1 MFMCGSAGFAP
12 LFIGAGGGRAAPL
25 AGGLAK
31 MLGAGR
37 ISARLPDCRFC
48 DGRGAA
54 EIMEPRLLVING
66 ERSGET
72 FSLASGELSIG
83 RDQTNDVCLHD
94 PATSRRHCLVRGEGG
109 RFRVVDLQSFNGTLV
124 NGVHV
129 QEQALE
135 NGDQIAVGD
144 ALFLFILHGDA
155 DDLKQ
160 GSVRFDE
167 VGRELN
173 STIRLL
179 KEDAIFVHPEKVR
192 EALSLNARIE
202 HELGALL
209 KISSAISSVR
219 DPKLL
224 QQQLLQLLLETI
236 PAEQAA
242 LLLTGADPEEI
253 VLVAGANRRADSREP
268 VGVSRTV
275 VNQVLRDGVA
285 VLSMDAQCAQSFA
298 AAESLIGA
306 RTRSLLCAPLVFF
319 ESLIGAIY
327 LNSSR
332 ADVFDSRH
340 LQLLTGIAGIAAVAL
355 ENALHYEWV
364 EGENLQLQA
373 ELKLEH
379 QMIGS
384 SPAMRKV
391 YNYIAQVAPTG
402 STVLIRGESGT
413 GKELAAHAVH
423 LNSPRA
429 AEAFVAINCAALPEA
444 LFESEFFG
452 HEKGA
457 FSGAGVQKKGL
468 LEMADGGTLFLDEV
482 GELPSAAQAKLL
494 RVLENN
500 EFRRVGGTKT
510 LKVDA
515 RIVAATNKDL
525 EVALE
530 HKTLRPDL
538 YHRLNVLSFEMPPLR
553 DREEDILALA
563 HHFILRFNAAHQR
576 RVVGISPEAS
586 ERLLKYH
593 WPGNVRELKNIIE
606 RAVIMSG
613 TDLLTAEHLPS
624 LKSEAARSDRRAAMS
639 IRDSTKA
646 AQRLAIIQAYRE
658 ARGNYTRAA
667 EILNVHPN
675 HLHRLIRTLNLKPD
689 LLRESL

>member
-1 MFMCGSAGFAP
+1 VR
-12 LFIGAGGGRAAPL
+12 GGGE
-25 AGGLAK
+25 
-31 MLGAGR
+31 
-37 ISARLPDCRFC
+37 RFC
-48 DGRGAA
+48 
-54 EIMEPRLLVING
+54 I
-66 ERSGET
+66 
-72 FSLASGELSIG
+72 
-83 RDQTNDVCLHD
+83 
-94 PATSRRHCLVRGEGG
+94 
-109 RFRVVDLQSFNGTLV
+109 VDLQSFNGTLV
-124 NGVHV
+124 NGMHV
-129 QEQALE
+129 QEKVLE
-135 NGDQIAVGD
+135 HGDQIAVGD
-144 ALFLFILHGDA
+144 TLFLCILHGDA
-155 DDLKQ
+155 DALKT
-160 GSVRFDE
+160 GSVRFE
-167 VGRELN
+167 EIGRELN
-173 STIRLL
+173 STVRLL
-179 KEDAIFVHPEKVR
+179 KEDAIFVHSEKVR

-209 KISSAISSVR
+209 KINSAVSSVR
-219 DPKLL
+219 DPTAL
-224 QQQLLQLLLETI
+224 QQQLLQLLLEII

-242 LLLTGADPEEI
+242 LLLTGADPEEV
-253 VLVAGANRRADSREP
+253 VLVAGANRQADSHEP
-268 VGVSRTV
+268 VRVSKTV
-275 VNQVLRDGVA
+275 INQVLRDGAA
-285 VLSMDAQCAQSFA
+285 VLSADVRGAQSFV
-298 AAESLIGA
+298 AAESLIGG

-319 ESLIGAIY
+319 ESVIGAVY
-327 LNSSR
+327 LNSGR

-364 EGENLQLQA
+364 ESENLQLQA

-429 AEAFVAINCAALPEA
+429 AGAFITVNCAALPEA

-457 FSGAGVQKKGL
+457 FSGAGAQKKGL
-468 LEMADGGTLFLDEV
+468 LEVADGGTLFLDEV
-482 GELPSAAQAKLL
+482 GELPPATQAKLL

-510 LKVDA
+510 LNADA

-530 HKTLRPDL
+530 QKTFRPDL

-553 DREEDILALA
+553 DRREDILALA
-563 HHFILRFNAAHQR
+563 HLFIHRFNEAHQR
-576 RVVGISPEAS
+576 RVAGVSPEAGK
-586 ERLLKYH
+586 RLLKYH
-593 WPGNVRELKNIIE
+593 WPGNVRELKNVIE

-613 TDLLTAEHLPS
+613 TDLLTEENLPTPAP
-624 LKSEAARSDRRAAMS
+624 EVGRSDGRAAMS

-646 AQRLAIIQAYRE
+646 AQKLAIIKAYRE

-675 HLHRLIRTLNLKPD
+675 HLHRLIRTLNLKSD
-689 LLRESL
+689 LLRELL